1 MNRFDHSAPAN
12 GPNGGGRPRG
22 ASAAARPRRGKSA
35 MAREANM
42 TGWLFVSPMV
52 LGFALLLIA
61 PLVMAFSMSFTDW
74 PLLGEAK
81 FIGLDNYHALLVDSL
96 FWKSLGNT
104 FYFAA
109 GLVPLNIALALSLA
123 LLLARNLPGMG
134 IFRTAIF
141 MPVVTSL
148 IVWSIVWKY
157 MFATDS
163 GFINQLLQLVGIQ
176 GPAWLYNPKLAM
188 PAVIVTSVLKNVG
201 LNMVL
206 FITALQQVPSH
217 LYEAAKIDGAGRAK
231 TFFSV
236 TVPMITPTIF
246 LTTIL
251 TVIGSMKVF
260 GQIYVMTHGG
270 PGNSTKVLVYYIWEK
285 AFRLFEFGYASAL
298 AFILFFIILIFT
310 LIQWQL
316 RTRWVFHES

>member
-1 MNRFDHSAPAN
+1 MS
-12 GPNGGGRPRG
+12 
-22 ASAAARPRRGKSA
+22 
-35 MAREANM
+35 REANIA
-42 TGWLFVSPMV
+42 GWLFVSPMV
-52 LGFALLLIA
+52 LGFAVLLIA
-61 PLVMAFSMSFTDW
+61 PMVMAFYMSFTDW

-81 FIGLDNYHALLVDSL
+81 FVGLDNYRSLLADPA
-96 FWKSLGNT
+96 FWNVLGNT

-109 GLVPLNIALALSLA
+109 GLVPLNIALALGLA
-123 LLLARNLPGMG
+123 LLLAKNKPGMG
-134 IFRTAIF
+134 VFRTAIF
-141 MPVVTSL
+141 VPVVTSL

-163 GFINQLLQLVGIQ
+163 GFINQILQLLGIQ
-176 GPAWLYNPKLAM
+176 GPAWLYHPKLAM

-217 LYEAAKIDGAGRAK
+217 LYESARIDGAGRPRM
-231 TFFSV
+231 FFSV

-246 LTTIL
+246 LTAVM

-260 GQIYVMTHGG
+260 GQIYVMTQGG

-285 AFRLFEFGYASAL
+285 AFKLFEFGYASAL
-298 AFILFFIILIFT
+298 AFILFFLILLFT
-310 LIQWQL
+310 LAQWHL
-316 RTRWVFHES
+316 RKRWVFYES